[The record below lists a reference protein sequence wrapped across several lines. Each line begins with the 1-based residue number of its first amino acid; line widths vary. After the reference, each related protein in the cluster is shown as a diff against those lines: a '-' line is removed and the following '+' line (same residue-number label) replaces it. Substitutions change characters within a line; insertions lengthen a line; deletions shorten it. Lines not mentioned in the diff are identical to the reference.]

1 VVVLVLLVIFVVM
14 PLVELFVLVQVAGQI
29 GVFWTF
35 ASLLAIS
42 VCGAWLVKRQGLGVL
57 RRVNAELNAGQMP
70 TTSLV
75 DGALVML
82 AGALLIVPGFVSD
95 AIGLLLL
102 LPPVRAGLRA
112 VVVRRLQKR
121 IDEATAA
128 GGPAGFVFG
137 RSGFGPG
144 GFSSSTVFIRGDVFD
159 TTSSEVRRDDQRGPD
174 DHGDPWARE
183 LGSGR

>member
-1 VVVLVLLVIFVVM
+1 MVLLVLLVIFVVM
-14 PLVELFVLVQVAGQI
+14 PLVELFVIVQVAGEI

-35 ASLLAIS
+35 ASLLAVS
-42 VCGAWLVKRQGLGVL
+42 VFGAWLVKRQGVGVL
-57 RRVNAELNAGQMP
+57 RRMNAELNAGQLP
-70 TTSLV
+70 TNALV

-95 AIGLLLL
+95 AVGLVLLI
-102 LPPVRAGLRA
+102 PPVRAALRT

-121 IDEATAA
+121 IDEATTA

-137 RSGFGPG
+137 RGGFGPG

-159 TTSSEVRRDDQRGPD
+159 ATSTEVRGDGPSGPD